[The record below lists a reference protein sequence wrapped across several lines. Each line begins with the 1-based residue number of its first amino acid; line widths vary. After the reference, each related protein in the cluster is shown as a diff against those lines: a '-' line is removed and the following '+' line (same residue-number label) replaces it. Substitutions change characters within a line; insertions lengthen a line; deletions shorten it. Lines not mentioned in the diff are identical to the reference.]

1 MASRRVQGMR
11 PSDCHVKTSPARWC
25 EPATPSEKTLFNDGA
40 CSLPRQTPAGRV
52 DDPPPRSYCR
62 ALFAVPKRGTTM
74 PDLAE
79 RIVAQAQALSGE
91 GDQARAAFEARGIL

>member
-1 MASRRVQGMR
+1 
-11 PSDCHVKTSPARWC
+11 
-25 EPATPSEKTLFNDGA
+25 
-40 CSLPRQTPAGRV
+40 
-52 DDPPPRSYCR
+52 
-62 ALFAVPKRGTTM
+62 M